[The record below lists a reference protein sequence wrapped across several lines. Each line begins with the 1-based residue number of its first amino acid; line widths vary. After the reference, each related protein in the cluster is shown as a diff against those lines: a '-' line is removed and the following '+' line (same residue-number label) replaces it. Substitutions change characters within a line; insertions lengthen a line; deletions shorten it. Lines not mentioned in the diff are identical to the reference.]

1 MPEPAVAAASVGPGS
16 ILGGKY
22 RLDRV
27 LGSGAMG
34 TVYAAVHEKLGR
46 EVAIKVL
53 NAELGQHQEA
63 MARFQREA
71 ELVTRLGHPNI
82 VAVYDFGLSP
92 SGAPYFVMEVVT
104 GETLRKRLER
114 GPLSDD
120 EVVSLFAPLLSAVGA
135 AHAAGVVH
143 RDLKPENVMLVPR
156 GDGESPIPQ
165 VKLLDF
171 GVAKIRSD
179 DRPENT
185 DGFDAQK
192 LSTLA
197 TAVGAM
203 MGTPAYMSPEQI
215 KASPNIDGR
224 ADIYAVG
231 VMLFEAVT
239 GQRPFIGDS
248 LASLLG
254 AHLLESAEK
263 PSQIAKRL
271 KLGKRFVDMA
281 RLDRV
286 ILRTLAKLPEERYA
300 DCQSLRDD
308 LDVVWGGRGLWKEAS
323 VGQAVTTRPV
333 RLRAS
338 RRGLWAWLVPLVL
351 LAGLAVG
358 IVMQTRHHRH
368 VSPYKAGSPPAR
380 ALDVLQAAERGS
392 PSDKRALLQA
402 IDAVPKRSLL
412 PILTELV
419 ADETVPLRPLLATA
433 YVIGQAGDV
442 DLLAAVSKRTQSAV
456 GAQAVDAQAVRL
468 RLGAADAVAVL
479 DSAAAS
485 ETLPPDARLWA
496 GLALTQAGK
505 APKVALQKLKEKLWR
520 PSLSVPRMLR
530 QQLLLELVQKGDETT
545 EKQLRE
551 QAAASPLSETA
562 LDALELLALAGKTD
576 AQKDLHELLAKKPPL
591 PLRPL
596 VVLALARAGDVG
608 MVDELKPL
616 LSQDTYRLRA
626 VAAAGRQGP
635 KEQSLTDPLLPLLS
649 SSDAVLQKT
658 AAASLLAL
666 AEKES
671 HVRGD

>member
-92 SGAPYFVMEVVT
+92 WRAVFRDGSRDRRDAAQAT
-104 GETLRKRLER
+104 ER

-165 VKLLDF
+165 VKLLDP

-203 MGTPAYMSPEQI
+203 MGTPAHMSPEQI

-308 LDVVWGGRGLWKEAS
+308 LDVVWGAVVGCGKEAS
-323 VGQAVTTRPV
+323 V
-333 RLRAS
+333 
-338 RRGLWAWLVPLVL
+338 RRSGDNPSGAA
-351 LAGLAVG
+351 AGVAARSVG
-358 IVMQTRHHRH
+358 V
-368 VSPYKAGSPPAR
+368 AGSACAACGAGGRDRDADAAPPACVTVQSRFAPAR

-392 PSDKRALLQA
+392 PPDKRERFANDRCGA
-402 IDAVPKRSLL
+402 EAVSA
-412 PILTELV
+412 
-419 ADETVPLRPLLATA
+419 ADTDGACGGRNGAAATA
-433 YVIGQAGDV
+433 FGDGV
-442 DLLAAVSKRTQSAV
+442 CHR
-456 GAQAVDAQAVRL
+456 
-468 RLGAADAVAVL
+468 
-479 DSAAAS
+479 
-485 ETLPPDARLWA
+485 ARPGMW
-496 GLALTQAGK
+496 TC
-505 APKVALQKLKEKLWR
+505 WR
-520 PSLSVPRMLR
+520 R
-530 QQLLLELVQKGDETT
+530 
-545 EKQLRE
+545 
-551 QAAASPLSETA
+551 
-562 LDALELLALAGKTD
+562 
-576 AQKDLHELLAKKPPL
+576 
-591 PLRPL
+591 
-596 VVLALARAGDVG
+596 
-608 MVDELKPL
+608 
-616 LSQDTYRLRA
+616 
-626 VAAAGRQGP
+626 
-635 KEQSLTDPLLPLLS
+635 
-649 SSDAVLQKT
+649 
-658 AAASLLAL
+658 
-666 AEKES
+666 
-671 HVRGD
+671 